1 MSYFDEIDSSTN
13 DCGSSEGNSLKPN
26 DVLIDNIN
34 STLNSII
41 EENKN
46 LKNFKEKILQ
56 QKKLVFYS
64 PDIPP
69 ITIKDYLY
77 RIQSL
82 TEVEDNTLI
91 LSLIYIDK
99 ICENASIILSEFNIH
114 KILFSSILIAIKFN
128 EDLYYDNKFYAEVA
142 GVSPKELKKME
153 SEFLRLIKFELYIKK
168 KIFGQYKNYVSKINN
183 INNIGKGEFF
193 FL

>member
-99 ICENASIILSEFNIH
+99 ICDISSIILSEYNIY
-114 KILFSSILIAIKFN
+114 KILFTSIVIAIKYN
-128 EDLYYDNKFYAEVA
+128 EDLFYDNKYYARIA
-142 GVSPKELKKME
+142 GVTLKEL
-153 SEFLRLIKFELYIKK
+153 L
-168 KIFGQYKNYVSKINN
+168 
-183 INNIGKGEFF
+183 
-193 FL
+193 